1 MAYWLLKTEPGDFS
15 FEQLVAKKRAVWDGV
30 ENNQAL
36 IHMRNTRKGDR
47 VLIYHTGD
55 VKAAVGLAKLVSDP
69 YPDPKA
75 ANTKLVV
82 FDVAPEKPLARPVTL
97 ADVKA
102 SPKFATFELVR
113 NSRLSVMPVSE
124 AHWKLLMAMAGEK

>member
-36 IHMRNTRKGDR
+36 LHMRNAKKGDR

-75 ANTKLVV
+75 KDAKRVV
-82 FDVAPEKPLARPVTL
+82 FDVVPEKKLAKPVSL
-97 ADVKA
+97 KDVKA
-102 SPKFATFELVR
+102 SPDFRTFDLVR
-113 NSRLSVMPVSE
+113 
-124 AHWKLLMAMAGEK
+124 